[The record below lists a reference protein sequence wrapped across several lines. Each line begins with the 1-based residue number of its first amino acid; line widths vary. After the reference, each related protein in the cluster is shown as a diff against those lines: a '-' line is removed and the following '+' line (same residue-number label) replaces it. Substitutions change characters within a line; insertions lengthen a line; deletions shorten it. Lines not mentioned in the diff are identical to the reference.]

1 MRVAA
6 SICFVSM
13 MGVAVACEAID
24 NPDAP
29 DFVAEF
35 NARAKK
41 YENDI
46 RRNAAATEDVRQAYA
61 AYEQFLE
68 AELAKAYPA
77 LLAKLPKPSRT
88 KLERSQADWL
98 KYRKAAFD
106 FIELDEQDVRQL
118 FGFVPQGVPYRHH
131 SRPGDDV
138 VALPEELLDS
148 GW

>member
-6 SICFVSM
+6 SICFVWM

-41 YENDI
+41 YEDDI
-46 RRNAAATEDVRQAYA
+46 RRNARATEDVRQAYA

-77 LLAKLPKPSRT
+77 LLAKLPKPSRA

-98 KYRKAAFD
+98 KYRKAEFD
-106 FIELDEQDVRQL
+106 FIAENWTSKS
-118 FGFVPQGVPYRHH
+118 FGSASVLSRGEYRT
-131 SRPGDDV
+131 
-138 VALPEELLDS
+138 ALIRDRVTTLLHYLKS
-148 GW
+148 Y